1 MLQKTALR
9 VFACRLDPS
18 RPSAERCRH
27 ASVVNFASLERKHT
41 GELARYERS
50 CLCENSSDSCFR
62 PAEYVGDVQCCYIKS
77 TCLELAPSPRED
89 KTLIQHPSRMAMA
102 EARPL
107 NRLDSARS
115 NLKLSSRNSS
125 SIEKMRSIP
134 KDGSMTPGVKAFTVT
149 SSGQPGCEDIYRNPE
164 ESFPVLTPNA

>member
-1 MLQKTALR
+1 
-9 VFACRLDPS
+9 
-18 RPSAERCRH
+18 
-27 ASVVNFASLERKHT
+27 
-41 GELARYERS
+41 
-50 CLCENSSDSCFR
+50 
-62 PAEYVGDVQCCYIKS
+62 
-77 TCLELAPSPRED
+77 
-89 KTLIQHPSRMAMA
+89 MA

-149 SSGQPGCEDIYRNPE
+149 YSGQPGCEDIYRNPE
-164 ESFPVLTPNA
+164 ESFLVLTPNG

>member
-1 MLQKTALR
+1 M
-9 VFACRLDPS
+9 
-18 RPSAERCRH
+18 
-27 ASVVNFASLERKHT
+27 
-41 GELARYERS
+41 YERS
-50 CLCENSSDSCFR
+50 CLCENSSDSCF
-62 PAEYVGDVQCCYIKS
+62 PPEQSVGDVQCCYIKS
-77 TCLELAPSPRED
+77 TWLELAPSARED

-115 NLKLSSRNSS
+115 NLKLSARNSS

-149 SSGQPGCEDIYRNPE
+149 SSAGSQAVRI
-164 ESFPVLTPNA
+164 LTGTQKSPSHCSPKMVELFTV